1 LYLLTKLPGSKL
13 KMEFFYERDL
23 LAVKTEIA
31 EEETKQKEPSKRVI
45 KEEDIGCEDDGFE
58 KDVLNVEF

>member
-1 LYLLTKLPGSKL
+1 
-13 KMEFFYERDL
+13 MDFFYERDL